1 MDYRTPGDQG
11 VGQDVAPAFISR
23 EETDFTPAALAAS
36 LEQMIGEPLFA
47 LWFSPADSLAVEH
60 GKLVVTAGTE
70 FELRRIQSRF
80 AQAIGQ
86 LIRQLGNPGREVLF
100 RVRQS
105 SVGTQAVE
113 QGVVTS
119 ENLLPADRSEIVR
132 PKALP
137 TSSQPR
143 GPHVPRLDAAHQTRR
158 PGYRLDEFA
167 WSAESELLHTAVE
180 QVQVAPGRFS
190 PLLVTGPNGSGKTHL
205 LEGIV
210 SAFRQAGRTTRRA
223 VVITA
228 EHFTNSFVDGVRG
241 SGLPVFRRNYRDL
254 DLLAVDDIQFLAGKR
269 ATLAEFHYTVEHLV
283 RAGKQVVLSADRP
296 VHELCALMGEHG
308 SRIAGGLVCQLA
320 WPDEPARLKIVHRLA
335 RERGVGLEPD
345 AAGFIASSFPGDAR
359 KLSGAIN
366 RVLAMG
372 GGLARPIDVQAVR
385 LATADLCG
393 LQGHHATL
401 ASIEQTICESLGVT
415 GSDLR
420 SARRTRRV
428 SSARM
433 LAMWLSR
440 QHTPSAL
447 SEIGDHF
454 GGRSHST
461 VHAAQKRINQMLDG
475 DELVEVS
482 GRTCTMRDAI
492 RSLQRKLRVS

>member
-11 VGQDVAPAFISR
+11 VGQDVVPAYISR

-36 LEQMIGEPLFA
+36 LELMIGEPLFA
-47 LWFSPADSLAVEH
+47 LWFSHADSLTVEN

-86 LIRQLGNPGREVLF
+86 LVRQLGKPEREVLF
-100 RVRQS
+100 RVRET
-105 SVGTQAVE
+105 SVGTPLVE
-113 QGVVTS
+113 QGLVPS
-119 ENLLPADRSEIVR
+119 ETRLPAHRTETGR
-132 PKALP
+132 PGDLP
-137 TSSQPR
+137 ASLQPR
-143 GPHVPRLDAAHQTRR
+143 GPHVPHPTANHQPRR

-167 WSAESELLHTAVE
+167 WSAESELLRTAIE
-180 QVQVAPGRFS
+180 QVQVAPGRFT

-205 LEGIV
+205 VEGLV
-210 SAFRQAGRTTRRA
+210 SKFRQAGRTTRRA

-228 EHFTNSFVDGVRG
+228 EQFTNSFVDGVRG

-283 RAGKQVVLSADRP
+283 RGGKQVVLTADRP

-320 WPDEPARLKIVHRLA
+320 WPDETARLKIVHRLA
-335 RERGVGLEPD
+335 RERGVSLEPD
-345 AAGFIASSFPGDAR
+345 AASFIAGSFPGDAR

-372 GGLARPIDVQAVR
+372 GGLARPIEIQAVR

-393 LQGHHATL
+393 LQDHHSTL
-401 ASIEQTICESLGVT
+401 ASIEQTVCESLGVT

-420 SARRTRRV
+420 STRRTRRV

-461 VHAAQKRINQMLDG
+461 VLAAQKRINQMLDG

-482 GRTCTMRDAI
+482 GRSCTMRDAI